1 MQGKI
6 LDFSV
11 QTNSGIISGDDQQR
25 YSFAGS
31 EWKEQQPPKR
41 GMSVDFD
48 VNTEGHATAI
58 YAALPFTNTGNLTQR
73 LHEKNED
80 QYSPF
85 DWFLK
90 CIKNYV
96 NLQGRARRQE
106 YWFFILFFMLGAIA
120 AMILDYLFGTE
131 ILFYA
136 LYILGMALPQLGVT
150 VRRLH
155 DIGKSGWWYLICL
168 IPIVGIILLIIW
180 LVKEGDAHSNLYGQ
194 PVK

>member
-25 YSFAGS
+25 YSFVGS
-31 EWKEQQPPKR
+31 EWKEQQLPKR

-48 VNTEGHATAI
+48 VNTDGHATVI
-58 YAALPFTNTGNLTQR
+58 YAALTSTNTSTIIQQFQDK
-73 LHEKNED
+73 EES
-80 QYSPF
+80 QYSAF

-90 CIKNYV
+90 CMKNYI
-96 NLQGRARRQE
+96 NFNGRARRKE
-106 YWFFILFFMLGAIA
+106 FWFFALFYLLGAFA
-120 AMILDYLFGTE
+120 TMFLDYLFGTE
-131 ILFYA
+131 ILFYV
-136 LYILGMALPQLGVT
+136 LYILGMALPQAGVA

-155 DIGKSGWWYLICL
+155 DIGRSGWWYLISL
-168 IPIVGIILLIIW
+168 VPIVGFILLVIW
-180 LVKEGDAHSNLYGQ
+180 FSKDGDAHNNLYGQ